1 MGNSNVGNRGRRL
14 RISSVGLAIVL
25 AATSLALAAKLTSR
39 ALTVSRSGG
48 ENVRKTQNGDKIGT
62 LLEGATVEVLEQD
75 GSWVRFRLEGW
86 IWGPSL
92 DGFQED
98 EEEEEEVAGPVRG
111 RESREARP
119 ALQIHL
125 AEVKK
130 LINDDYG
137 VFYGMSIDKDLSQL
151 VVRLRVRNI
160 TREALERRQMAVQ
173 REVVGILESSVEF
186 TSVRIETNRPDGSG
200 QVGVEL
206 AVNEVDDIDVDGDE
220 TLKEWKQHTRLSSD
234 SGKTWSR

>member
-92 DGFQED
+92 
-98 EEEEEEVAGPVRG
+98 G
-111 RESREARP
+111 R
-119 ALQIHL
+119 
-125 AEVKK
+125 
-130 LINDDYG
+130 
-137 VFYGMSIDKDLSQL
+137 F
-151 VVRLRVRNI
+151 
-160 TREALERRQMAVQ
+160 
-173 REVVGILESSVEF
+173 
-186 TSVRIETNRPDGSG
+186 SG
-200 QVGVEL
+200 
-206 AVNEVDDIDVDGDE
+206 
-220 TLKEWKQHTRLSSD
+220 R
-234 SGKTWSR
+234 